1 MTADELI
8 RANETPPAPTKVRIA
23 HKWGEGDFHHISEVR
38 LLKMSVLGLNAEYG
52 PGTHWLEYE
61 A

>member
-8 RANETPPAPTKVRIA
+8 RANESPPEPTKVRIA
-23 HKWGEGDFHHISEVR
+23 HKWGDWAYGPASCARILAPYVDE
-38 LLKMSVLGLNAEYG
+38 LNAYHG
-52 PGTHWLEYE
+52 PGTHWLEFE